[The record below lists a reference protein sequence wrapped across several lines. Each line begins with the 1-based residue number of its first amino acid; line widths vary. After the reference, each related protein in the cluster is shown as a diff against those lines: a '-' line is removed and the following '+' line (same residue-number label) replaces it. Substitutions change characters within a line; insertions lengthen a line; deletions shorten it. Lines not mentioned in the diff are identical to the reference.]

1 MTVLTVCVP
10 ALIGVRMFL
19 TILGKDGKVANMNMW
34 ESGAEEEDRRTLDT
48 WQPSVMEPEKS

>member
-1 MTVLTVCVP
+1 
-10 ALIGVRMFL
+10 MFL
-19 TILGKDGKVANMNMW
+19 DILGKDGKVANMNMW